1 MPPQS
6 LHHRRTHNL
15 LLIARLLSLR
25 DGVSPFTLLL
35 DSLSQSARP
44 LLREYIRRQQSGTRM
59 IFVSFETAV
68 APEGVS
74 VFIKA
79 RGKELVELQR
89 EIRGAVGSGNDNGG
103 GSGSGTRALLILDNL
118 NTLSTTH
125 PQSLTLFLS
134 SLLTPGMVLLG
145 VYHLDQP
152 VPSPSSSSSPHT
164 GPQPLTLLRYLS
176 TTLVTTH
183 SLPHVLLRKRHK
195 DVSLPPPMWGLDEGV
210 EGVLVGLGSNAE
222 MVIEMEYRRK
232 SGRAVLEWFVI
243 GEGKGKEGAGKD
255 EVILLEDHPLW
266 RVSEKVRKG
275 EAGEQEESNGIDGV
289 TFELGI
295 TERQRRVREG
305 VQLPYMD
312 AQREGGIGG
321 GGAILFTP
329 EKEVDDFDEEEDEI

>member
-1 MPPQS
+1 MQPQS

-15 LLIARLLSLR
+15 LLITRLLSLR

-44 LLREYIRRQQSGTRM
+44 LLQEYIRRQQSGTRVL
-59 IFVSFETAV
+59 FVSFETAV

-74 VFIKA
+74 VFIRA
-79 RGKELVELQR
+79 RGKEPVSLQR
-89 EIRGAVGSGNDNGG
+89 EISGVVGSG
-103 GSGSGTRALLILDNL
+103 GSGARTLLILDSL

-134 SLLTPGMVLLG
+134 SLLTPGMVLVG

-152 VPSPSSSSSPHT
+152 VPSSRSSPSSAQI
-164 GPQPLTLLRYLS
+164 GPQPLTLLKYLS
-176 TTLVTTH
+176 TTLLTTH
-183 SLPHVLLRKRHK
+183 SLPHVLLQKRHK

-210 EGVLVGLGSNAE
+210 EGVLIGLGSNAE
-222 MVIEMEYRRK
+222 MVVEMEHRRK
-232 SGRAVLEWFVI
+232 SGRAVVEWFVI
-243 GEGKGKEGAGKD
+243 RGGQGKD
-255 EVILLEDHPLW
+255 GVILLEDHPLW

-275 EAGEQEESNGIDGV
+275 EAGEQEENNGIDGV

-305 VQLPYMD
+305 VELPYMD

-321 GGAILFTP
+321 GGAILFMP

>member
-1 MPPQS
+1 PQS

-44 LLREYIRRQQSGTRM
+44 LLREYIRRQQSDTRI
-59 IFVSFETAV
+59 IFISFETAV

-79 RGKELVELQR
+79 RGKELVSLQR
-89 EIRGAVGSGNDNGG
+89 EIGGAVGRG
-103 GSGSGTRALLILDNL
+103 GTRTLLILDNL

-134 SLLTPGMVLLG
+134 SLLAPGMVLLG

-152 VPSPSSSSSPHT
+152 VPSFSSSPSSSQT

-176 TTLVTTH
+176 TTLLTTH

-195 DVSLPPPMWGLDEGV
+195 DVSL
-210 EGVLVGLGSNAE
+210 
-222 MVIEMEYRRK
+222 
-232 SGRAVLEWFVI
+232 
-243 GEGKGKEGAGKD
+243 
-255 EVILLEDHPLW
+255 
-266 RVSEKVRKG
+266 
-275 EAGEQEESNGIDGV
+275 
-289 TFELGI
+289 
-295 TERQRRVREG
+295 
-305 VQLPYMD
+305 
-312 AQREGGIGG
+312 
-321 GGAILFTP
+321 
-329 EKEVDDFDEEEDEI
+329 